1 MIPSLILSFVAGLI
15 TMFNPCV
22 LPLAPI
28 IIAGARAEDTRAPI
42 ALAAGLA
49 VSFGVTGALV
59 VYLGSEIGDVAA
71 IRLPASLLMIPI
83 GLALAVP
90 MVGHWAEVIFRPLTR
105 FGERLSAAMPQAG
118 LLGNFLIGALMAL
131 VWAPCVGPT
140 LGAAIVLA
148 SQGGS
153 LPLAMLNMMIY
164 ALGTATSLLL
174 AGYLLRKV
182 AASGKR
188 LAGRT
193 AFAGR
198 VAFGVL
204 LVTIGVLTSTGL
216 DQRIEGTIDN
226 HLPDWFIG
234 VVTRL

>member
-90 MVGHWAEVIFRPLTR
+90 MVGHWAEVIFRP
-105 FGERLSAAMPQAG
+105 SAAMPQAG